1 MATVFYLINSKEI
14 ASYWEELLSNRI
26 PYIGEGLFPAQ
37 KRVGLDLSWIRGK
50 NNLPVRLRPSAF
62 DAKPTLR
69 DRGKLSLQQAEMPFF
84 REAMQLSERDRQQ
97 LLSLGNSNN
106 ALLEAAILRLF
117 DDAAQLIEGAL
128 VIPEIM
134 RLSLMQTGKFA
145 IVSDV
150 EKVSYEYDYDD
161 GGSWAASNV
170 VTLLAG
176 DRWDQP
182 TSHKIRDI
190 LAIKRAAVA
199 RGKIITRAII
209 GPKLWARMLE
219 DETIGKDIF
228 PLTTRADLSD
238 SDLQTYLSRKTGI
251 TFSVNEKLYMA
262 DGGAE
267 KPFVDD
273 DKVIFLP
280 SGTLGTT
287 YFGTT
292 PEEADLQA
300 GYTNAQVSIVSTGV
314 AITTKVDA
322 GPPVNNM
329 TWVSEIVLPSFENMD
344 SVWVLKAV

>member
-134 RLSLMQTGKFA
+134 RLSLMQTGKFS

-190 LAIKRAAVA
+190 LAIKRAAAA

>member
-190 LAIKRAAVA
+190 LAIKRAAAA

>member
-1 MATVFYLINSKEI
+1 VATVFYLINSKEI

-190 LAIKRAAVA
+190 LAIKRAAAA

>member
-1 MATVFYLINSKEI
+1 VATVFYLINSKEI

-134 RLSLMQTGKFA
+134 RLSLMQTGKFS

-190 LAIKRAAVA
+190 LAIKRAAAA

>member
-1 MATVFYLINSKEI
+1 VATVFYLINSKEI

>member
-1 MATVFYLINSKEI
+1 VATVFYLINSKEI

-170 VTLLAG
+170 VTLLSG